1 MVVSRVLSV
10 TTSAPEAGRE
20 RGQVTVGRHTIYGQE
35 STHFCFVILFFFF
48 IVKFTDISRNRPDC
62 GAEMLPA

>member
-10 TTSAPEAGRE
+10 TASAPVAGRE

-35 STHFCFVILFFFF
+35 STHFCFVILIFF